1 MRFQGSGHESSK
13 RLRVKRISNSL
24 TLNDFDYPLPA
35 EAIARYPLPERDLA
49 KMLLLPKGGDDLRHL
64 CVRDLP
70 SCLSRGD
77 LLVLNN
83 VRVMPC
89 RLLGYKIRQD
99 QSLGCRSDLIL
110 LEPLNSEQTHWQAFL
125 KPAKRLPP
133 TTRILLD
140 DAEHRGAH
148 LIINR
153 VPTSDETGENLVPG
167 EVTLELGK
175 FGTAGE
181 LFEAIGQMPLPP
193 YLGREPEAIDKTTY
207 QTSFSESHP
216 NAQPQKGNPPAAPQS
231 SLLAQAAPTAGLHF
245 TPRVFEALS
254 QHGIEIAYV
263 TLAVGAGTFLPVK
276 TQDIHQHKLHSE
288 QFFAPAETLAL
299 INQTKRRGGRV
310 IAVGTTVVRT
320 LEAIAHDLDPAIATP
335 ELPET
340 DQAGA
345 SDLFIRPGF
354 QFRVIDGLLTNFH
367 LPKSTLL
374 MLVSALLEQTRA
386 ENSPTG
392 AHQQGY
398 QRLLAS
404 YQEALRL
411 GYRFFSYGDC
421 MLILPSLP

>member
-1 MRFQGSGHESSK
+1 M
-13 RLRVKRISNSL
+13 

-35 EAIARYPLPERDLA
+35 EAIARYPLAERDLA
-49 KMLLLPKGGDDLRHL
+49 KMLLLPKVGNTLGHL
-64 CVRDLP
+64 CVQDLP

-89 RLLGYKIRQD
+89 RLLGYKIRHD
-99 QSLGCRSDLIL
+99 QTLGCRSDVIL
-110 LEPLNSEQTHWQAFL
+110 LEPLNTEQTHWQAFL

-133 TTRILLD
+133 ATRILLD
-140 DAEHRGAH
+140 DEQNRGAH
-148 LIINR
+148 LTINR

-167 EVTLELGK
+167 EVTLELGQ
-175 FGTAGE
+175 FSSAGE

-193 YLGREPEAIDKTTY
+193 YLGREPEALDKTTY

-216 NAQPQKGNPPAAPQS
+216 ATHRQAGGSEPSPQS
-231 SLLAQAAPTAGLHF
+231 SLMAQAAPTAGLHF
-245 TPRVFEALS
+245 TPRVFDGLS
-254 QHGIEIAYV
+254 QHGIQVAYV

-276 TQDIHQHKLHSE
+276 TQDIQHHKLHSE
-288 QFFAPAETLAL
+288 QFFAPAETLTL
-299 INQTKRRGGRV
+299 INQTKRQGGRV

-320 LEAIAHDLDPAIATP
+320 LEAIARDLDPAMVTP

-374 MLVSALLEQTRA
+374 MLVSALLEPRPE
-386 ENSPTG
+386 ENLKEAT
-392 AHQQGY
+392 HQQGY